1 MDTPEKTQIAAPP
14 VSAHE
19 DSPVFNFIRSLSP
32 IKPVKSAHIAQTFTS
47 LPFTSLPSVF
57 TSPHA
62 NFHKDPSFLRR
73 HQSLDPSNPNRSSE
87 NHNIVCRNGDF
98 TNGISQKREI
108 SDKKVSVEVHA
119 EPCKEH
125 SDFAT
130 EFPQNLRHIFYN
142 PEGNLTG
149 CSADAESAVE
159 TAGMSTPIIPVVV
172 KSPEKPLPEGEG
184 QQQNKEWPIDASD
197 LFIFSSPNDAEAFRE
212 LIQRSPDFGTVCL
225 SSLMSRFTPDD
236 VTGFERLQQV
246 DLLSREQQQIEEPPY
261 PTEEAYEQKEMIK
274 NLDFHNLDK
283 FLDKYMSIQ
292 LDKNSHNDA
301 GTSMPF
307 DYAPVPN
314 FHRGLRRRCLDFEI
328 AELCKLSGDD
338 SDYSHMALS
347 QHDENTLVNEGQL
360 PVKSEGDPLR
370 CTLPGI
376 GLHLNALA
384 TTSNDYQSVEHENL
398 LSENQ
403 LMNTQISS
411 SSLNLPNAHQS
422 LHESLTSVVSEDIGS
437 TDNGVLVVQDGSQ
450 SCAYPDGEELDHNSP
465 QKKRRKAEHSEDGA
479 CKRCNCKKSKCL
491 KLYCECFAAGVYC
504 IEPCSCLDCLNKPIH
519 ENTVLATRK
528 QIESRN
534 PLAFAPKVIRASD
547 SFPDTGDDSNKTP
560 ASARHKRGCNCKKS
574 GCLKKYCEC
583 YQGGVGCSFN
593 CRCEGC
599 KNSFGRKDG
608 STLISV
614 EAEVIEEGKENFEK
628 SMGNQGSLE
637 IMKQRDPIQATP
649 SAYYRPSNQN
659 TYSAKNEPPQ
669 STSFVT
675 TSSSSVLHA
684 SQNQGQ
690 LKHIALQPEF
700 EKHYDNN
707 NNNNKNNVGGKMPEV
722 LRSND
727 TPNTVIKTTSPNG
740 KRVSS
745 PHSDFGSSPPLRSG
759 RRLILKSIPSFPSLT
774 QH

>member
-212 LIQRSPDFGTVCL
+212 LIQRSPDFGT
-225 SSLMSRFTPDD
+225 
-236 VTGFERLQQV
+236 
-246 DLLSREQQQIEEPPY
+246 
-261 PTEEAYEQKEMIK
+261 
-274 NLDFHNLDK
+274 
-283 FLDKYMSIQ
+283 
-292 LDKNSHNDA
+292 
-301 GTSMPF
+301 
-307 DYAPVPN
+307 PVPN

>member
-1 MDTPEKTQIAAPP
+1 MEMDTPEKTQIAAPP

-32 IKPVKSAHIAQTFTS
+32 IKPVKSTHIAQTFTS
-47 LPFTSLPSVF
+47 LPFTALPSVF

-73 HQSLDPSNPNRSSE
+73 HQSLDPSNPDCSSE

-98 TNGISQKREI
+98 INGISQRSKS

-130 EFPQNLRHIFYN
+130 EFPQTSRCGFYN
-142 PEGNLTG
+142 PEGNMTT
-149 CSADAESAVE
+149 CSAGAEAAVE
-159 TAGMSTPIIPVVV
+159 TAGMLTPIIPVAM
-172 KSPEKPLPEGEG
+172 KSSGKPLPEGEG
-184 QQQNKEWPIDASD
+184 QQQKEWPIDASD
-197 LFIFSSPNDAEAFRE
+197 LFIFSSPNDVEAFRE
-212 LIQRSPDFGTVCL
+212 LVHRSPDFGTACL

-236 VTGFERLQQV
+236 VSGFERSQQV
-246 DLLSREQQQIEEPPY
+246 DLPSREQQQIEPPY
-261 PTEEAYEQKEMIK
+261 PTDEAYGQKEAIK
-274 NLDFHNLDK
+274 NLDYHNLDK

-301 GTSMPF
+301 GTCVPF
-307 DYAPVPN
+307 DYTPVPN

-328 AELCKLSGDD
+328 AELRKLSGDD
-338 SDYSHMALS
+338 SDYSHIALS
-347 QHDENTLVNEGQL
+347 QHDENTLVNDGQL
-360 PVKSEGDPLR
+360 PVESEGDPLR

-384 TTSNDYQSVEHENL
+384 TTSNDYQSVEHGNL

-411 SSLNLPNAHQS
+411 SSLNLPNSHQS
-422 LHESLTSVVSEDIGS
+422 LHESLTSVASEDIGS
-437 TDNGVLVVQDGSQ
+437 ADNGVLVVQDGSQ
-450 SCAYPDGEELDHNSP
+450 SCAYPDSEELDHNSP
-465 QKKRRKAEHSEDGA
+465 QKKRRKAEHSEDMA

-504 IEPCSCLDCLNKPIH
+504 IEPCACLDCLNKPIH
-519 ENTVLATRK
+519 EDTVLATRK

-608 STLISV
+608 STLNGV
-614 EAEVIEEGKENFEK
+614 EAEIIDEGKENIGK
-628 SMGNQGSLE
+628 SVGNQRSLE
-637 IMKQRDPIQATP
+637 VAKQRDPIQATP
-649 SAYYRPSNQN
+649 SAYYGPSIQT
-659 TYSAKNEPPQ
+659 TYSAKNEPPR
-669 STSFVT
+669 STSLVT

-684 SQNQGQ
+684 GQNQGTH
-690 LKHIALQPEF
+690 KHVAPQPEF
-700 EKHYDNN
+700 EKHYDDNN
-707 NNNNKNNVGGKMPEV
+707 NNNNSNAGGKMPEV

-727 TPNTVIKTTSPNG
+727 TPNAVIKTASPNG

>member
-1 MDTPEKTQIAAPP
+1 MDTPEKTQIAPP
-14 VSAHE
+14 PASAHE

-32 IKPVKSAHIAQTFTS
+32 IKPVRSLHIAQTFTS

-62 NFHKDPSFLRR
+62 NFIKDSSLLRR
-73 HQSLDPSNPNRSSE
+73 HQSLDPSNPNHSSG
-87 NHNIVCRNGDF
+87 NQNIVCRNGDF
-98 TNGISQKREI
+98 TNGISQRRDN
-108 SDKKVSVEVHA
+108 SDKKVSVEVRA

-125 SDFAT
+125 SEFAT
-130 EFPQNLRHIFYN
+130 EFPQNSRHSFYES
-142 PEGNLTG
+142 EGNTTI
-149 CSADAESAVE
+149 CTADAESAVE
-159 TAGMSTPIIPVVV
+159 TACMSTPIISVVV
-172 KSPEKPLPEGEG
+172 KSPGKQLPGGEG
-184 QQQNKEWPIDASD
+184 QEQNKEWPIDPSD

-212 LIQRSPDFGTVCL
+212 LVQRSPDLGTVCL

-236 VTGFERLQQV
+236 VSGFERQQQFDLQH
-246 DLLSREQQQIEEPPY
+246 REQQQIEEPPY
-261 PTEEAYEQKEMIK
+261 LTEEAYGQKEAMK
-274 NLDFHNLDK
+274 NIDVHNLDK
-283 FLDKYMSIQ
+283 FLDKYMSIE
-292 LDKNSHNDA
+292 LDKNLHNDA
-301 GTSMPF
+301 GTRVSF

-328 AELCKLSGDD
+328 AELRKLTGDD
-338 SDYSHMALS
+338 LDYSHLASS

-370 CTLPGI
+370 CALPGI

-384 TTSNDYQSVEHENL
+384 TTSNDCQSVEHGNL

-411 SSLNLPNAHQS
+411 SSLNLPNSHQC
-422 LHESLTSVVSEDIGS
+422 LHEPLTSVVGS

-450 SCAYPDGEELDHNSP
+450 SCAYPDGEDLDHNSP

-504 IEPCSCLDCLNKPIH
+504 IEPCACLDCLNKPIH
-519 ENTVLATRK
+519 EETVLATRK

-574 GCLKKYCEC
+574 SCLKKYCEC
-583 YQGGVGCSFN
+583 YQGGVGCSVN

-608 STLISV
+608 STLIGV

-637 IMKQRDPIQATP
+637 ITKQRDPIQATP
-649 SAYYRPSNQN
+649 SAYYGPSIQ
-659 TYSAKNEPPQ
+659 TAYSAKNEPPQ
-669 STSFVT
+669 SSSFVT
-675 TSSSSVLHA
+675 TSSSSVLHP
-684 SQNQGQ
+684 
-690 LKHIALQPEF
+690 KV
-700 EKHYDNN
+700 EKHYGNSNN
-707 NNNNKNNVGGKMPEV
+707 NNVGGKMPEV
-722 LRSND
+722 LQSND
-727 TPNTVIKTTSPNG
+727 TPNAVIKTGSPNG
-740 KRVSS
+740 KRVSP